1 MTGSIATSLVPLTF
15 LSRLVECAA
24 ILTNR
29 YSVGHDGKTPY
40 ERLKGATTPTG
51 LDLSFGETVLFRRVP
66 VPSKLAK
73 WDSLWNV
80 GCRFTIGECMVEV
93 SDDSQKKS
101 DGAAK
106 RYCS

>member
-1 MTGSIATSLVPLTF
+1 MTGSIATSVVPLTF

-24 ILTNR
+24 ILMNR

-40 ERLKGATTPTG
+40 ERLKGNNTNMFG
-51 LDLSFGETVLFRRVP
+51 FEFGETVLFRRVP